1 MGQRTW
7 NPPPSGWAKLNVDGA
22 FSPQDGCGAIG
33 IVVRNSTG
41 QVLLTSWRFLR
52 KCAAAE
58 EAELLACCEGLKIVA
73 EWLPMPVIL
82 ESDCATV
89 IARLQAKG
97 EERSRWTFL
106 LRETK
111 AMMTFI
117 QEVKLAHCNR
127 DCNRVAHELAQ
138 LAKQSGHSAVWRDSA
153 PSCIM
158 QTLQQDCIPI
168 T

>member
-22 FSPQDGCGAIG
+22 FSPQDGCGSIG

-58 EAELLACCEGLKIVA
+58 EAELLACSEGLKIVA

-82 ESDCATV
+82 ESDCASV
-89 IARLQAKG
+89 IARLQEG
-97 EERSRWTFL
+97 SRSP
-106 LRETK
+106 
-111 AMMTFI
+111 
-117 QEVKLAHCNR
+117 
-127 DCNRVAHELAQ
+127 RVGYQVEL
-138 LAKQSGHSAVWRDSA
+138 
-153 PSCIM
+153 P
-158 QTLQQDCIPI
+158 
-168 T
+168 